1 VSPTD
6 DRSISSS
13 GNDENRRLKKAD
25 SLKENDRTVGRT
37 RPLVS
42 RAAKMSFSLPSRPAP
57 INSQSSGVL
66 AMPPTK
72 RPEPAYPFY
81 DYADSIPKPKVIYI
95 RDEEQANDMI
105 ASLNG

>member
-6 DRSISSS
+6 DHSVSSS
-13 GNDENRRLKKAD
+13 GNDESRRLKKAD
-25 SLKENDRTVGRT
+25 SLKENDRTVART

-42 RAAKMSFSLPSRPAP
+42 RAAKMSFSLPSLPTP
-57 INSQSSGVL
+57 ISSQGSGVV
-66 AMPPTK
+66 AMPLTK

-81 DYADSIPKPKVIYI
+81 DYADNIPRPKVIYI
-95 RDEEQANDMI
+95 RDEEQANEMI